1 MGNYSDQPD
10 YATSASNHALDT
22 VNFTTKLNQS
32 GIYCGSDGDITVII
46 AGDLPNTKN
55 LVHFKGVKQ
64 GMFLP
69 VIVDYIV
76 STTSKLLKAGTTFNT
91 GGTIA
96 GAVTGDYTFTADV
109 KPNGSTVDGSVEIRM
124 IMNGTTIQA
133 FQVFSNS
140 TNVTD
145 LITSATTSVFTIP
158 ANALGSNADT
168 NIDIVAAKITQLT
181 TSVTDIV
188 TYK

>member
-10 YATSASNHALDT
+10 YATSASNHVLDT

-32 GIYCGSDGDITVII
+32 GIYCGSDGDIVVIM
-46 AGDLPNTKN
+46 AGDLPNNKN
-55 LVHFKGVKQ
+55 LVQFKGLKQ

-69 VIVDYIV
+69 VIVDYILGA
-76 STTSKLLKAGTTFNT
+76 TIKILKAGTTFNT

-96 GAVTGDYTFTADV
+96 GAATGDYTFTADV

-124 IMNGTTIQA
+124 VMSGTTIQT
-133 FQVFSNS
+133 FEVFSNS
-140 TNVTD
+140 TNAAI
-145 LITSATTSVFTIP
+145 LIGGTSVFTIP
-158 ANALGSNADT
+158 ANALGSNAAT
-168 NIDIVAAKITQLT
+168 NIDIVAGKITQFA

>member
-10 YATSASNHALDT
+10 YATSASNHVLDT

-32 GIYCGSDGDITVII
+32 GIYCGSDGDIAVII
-46 AGDLPNTKN
+46 AGDAPTNNN
-55 LVHFKGVKQ
+55 LVHFKGVKS

-69 VIVDYIV
+69 VIVDYIANINF
-76 STTSKLLKAGTTFNT
+76 LKAGTTFNA

-96 GAVTGDYTFTADV
+96 DATTGDYTFTANVYPD
-109 KPNGSTVDGSVEIRM
+109 GSTVDGSVEIRM

-140 TNVTD
+140 TNVAD
-145 LITSATTSVFTIP
+145 LITSATTSKFIIP
-158 ANALGSNADT
+158 AGALGGSNGAQDVSL
-168 NIDIVAAKITQLT
+168 VAAKIST